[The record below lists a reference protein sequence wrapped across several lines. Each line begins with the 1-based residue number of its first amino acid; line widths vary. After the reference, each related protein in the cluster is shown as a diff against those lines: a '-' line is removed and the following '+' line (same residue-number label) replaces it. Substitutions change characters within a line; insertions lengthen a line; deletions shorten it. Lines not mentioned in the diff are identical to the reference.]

1 MINILELKV
10 LLKQMLDIMK
20 VTSTSVQKLATI
32 VSTLAAT
39 PGPAPIGAAA
49 APIVGEIA
57 ENIMKDIT
65 ARIDDLPKILSRVVE
80 LE

>member
-1 MINILELKV
+1 
-10 LLKQMLDIMK
+10 MLDIMK

-39 PGPAPIGAAA
+39 PGPTPIGLAA
-49 APIVGEIA
+49 APIVGEIT